1 MSMSCNTYKQSFFW
15 LEIFWTP
22 TVGWKGPKNR
32 VCLSFHPP
40 FRLSVTFLGI
50 GSLFFSKTYH
60 VVRAPYVVVCDRAR
74 FFGKNP
80 HRVKMTKIGQKWPKN
95 SVFGLFKKI
104 MSLVLSGISVKW
116 KFLRFINTLRKLHAW
131 EKPGPQV
138 IAKNGSRPMRFQYC
152 LTVNFS
158 LID

>member
-1 MSMSCNTYKQSFFW
+1 MSMSSNTYKQSFFW
-15 LEIFWTP
+15 LGIFWTP
-22 TVGWKGPKNR
+22 ASAGRVQKIGCVCPSIHPS
-32 VCLSFHPP
+32 VCL
-40 FRLSVTFLGI
+40 VTFLGI
-50 GSLFFSKTYH
+50 GSLLFSKTYH

-152 LTVNFS
+152 LTVNIS
-158 LID
+158 LTD